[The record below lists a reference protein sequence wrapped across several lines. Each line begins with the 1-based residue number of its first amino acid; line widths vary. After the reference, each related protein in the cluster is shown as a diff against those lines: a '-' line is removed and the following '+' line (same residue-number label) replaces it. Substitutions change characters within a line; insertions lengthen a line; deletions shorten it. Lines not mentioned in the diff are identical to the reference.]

1 MFDEMRNLYFNKIIE
16 SMRTRNILPKRIIR
30 SKYWNELQRLEDQLI
45 SIKERQNKGESVKD
59 CQFIVGLAETGSSA
73 VYSTLAHIL
82 AKEEDEKILKA
93 LEDMNNTHKDG
104 NCSSPNMESTLTASG
119 KSKDNDKPI
128 TSVDNKD
135 NSEMFNLPENY
146 SSMTKCVIPKI
157 PPHYYY
163 NGTIEDWNKYLRAA
177 FDREIIKIKE
187 EVSADNKTIVAVAH
201 PDSLKFLEDIVEWAN
216 ADTDSISDIKLK
228 YRLGYYKVI
237 GINVKIISSYTS
249 NESDVIRIFATDDS
263 NQNKLY
269 NYDIESIKREEEK

>member
-1 MFDEMRNLYFNKIIE
+1 MFDAIRNLYFNKINE
-16 SMRTRNILPKRIIR
+16 SIRTRNILPKKIIR
-30 SKYWNELQRLEDQLI
+30 SNYWKELQRLEDQLN
-45 SIKERQNKGESVKD
+45 SIKERQNTGENVKD
-59 CQFIVGLAETGSSA
+59 CQFIVGLSDTGSS
-73 VYSTLAHIL
+73 VTYNTLSQIL

-104 NCSSPNMESTLTASG
+104 NCSSPNMESSLTASG
-119 KSKDNDKPI
+119 KSKDNDIPI

-146 SSMTKCVIPKI
+146 SSMTKYVIPKI
-157 PPHYYY
+157 PPQYYN
-163 NGTIEDWNKYLRAA
+163 NGTIEDWNKYLREA

-187 EVSADNKTIVAVAH
+187 DVSADNKTIVAVAH
-201 PDSLKFLEDIVEWAN
+201 PDSLKFLEDIVEWVN

-237 GINVKIISSYTS
+237 DIIVKIISSYTS

-263 NQNKLY
+263 KQNKLY
-269 NYDIESIKREEEK
+269 NYDIKSIKREEEK